1 MSKHNPVC
9 YISNRS
15 NNSLTSEKRANY
27 HLFAMFATIV
37 VFLFL
42 LTSNTSKIPPTHTSA
57 VCVGVRSHLQSAFR
71 AEWESTVRR
80 LQREALIGP
89 RLVRCCGSWSYST
102 VWSGVTW
109 STMDVTTRRP
119 LKLHKLW
126 EESRAR
132 RWMCSVSG
140 FNTTGLLPPRS
151 TSTKQVFPPKKQ
163 FVARRLAR

>member
-9 YISNRS
+9 DISNKS

-42 LTSNTSKIPPTHTSA
+42 LTTPAKYDLHTLQQ
-57 VCVGVRSHLQSAFR
+57 CVGVRSHLQSAFR
-71 AEWESTVRR
+71 AEWDSTVRR
-80 LQREALIGP
+80 LQREALIGS

-102 VWSGVTW
+102 VWSDVTW

-132 RWMCSVSG
+132 PWMFSVSG
-140 FNTTGLLPPRS
+140 FNITGLLPPRS
-151 TSTKQVFPPKKQ
+151 SSTKQVFPPKKQ